1 MQIGSPFGNFHLE
14 TFSKSAL
21 QQIQLK
27 FNFMHLKVCPFRSC
41 KGTFELKYETNQHSN
56 ITRVKHLHFFIQ
68 FHAYVSNSKIGK
80 SPERKKSPSHFF
92 GKQKYKLFLFVKNY
106 FQKNS
111 TEGLQ

>member
-41 KGTFELKYETNQHSN
+41 KSTFELKYETNQHSN

-80 SPERKKSPSHFF
+80 SPKRKKKSIT
-92 GKQKYKLFLFVKNY
+92 LFWKT
-106 FQKNS
+106 KI
-111 TEGLQ
+111 